1 MKNIQEQEQQK
12 KKLMDRYKASKNA
25 KILRKQ
31 DKSTTRT
38 DMTNEEQGFV
48 LPNLNEKAERSVAR
62 LEDNKKSKV
71 KNKKGIFTSKR
82 NTEFKQKISILTP
95 TKHKYFDNF
104 KGDLNLEDQK

>member
-1 MKNIQEQEQQK
+1 MN
-12 KKLMDRYKASKNA
+12 
-25 KILRKQ
+25 
-31 DKSTTRT
+31 
-38 DMTNEEQGFV
+38 NEEQGFV

-71 KNKKGIFTSKR
+71 RNKKSKVRNKKGIFTSKR